1 MLKAQRAV
9 ASYVVSGIGFLGAG
23 AIPRHGTSVRGMTTA
38 ATLWGV
44 AGAGIAVGAGL
55 AGLAILTV
63 LLILFTLGALQ
74 RLEARLRYREE
85 TRGLVIRVLD
95 EGQPGCCVSCS
106 SPMTRSRRSAGACHG
121 LDAWPPLWIARIEYH
136 DRLAALGTPWGDRLA
151 ASGVRTP

>member
-55 AGLAILTV
+55 AGLAILIV
-63 LLILFTLGALQ
+63 LLILFTLGRCSGWRRACAT
-74 RLEARLRYREE
+74 AR
-85 TRGLVIRVLD
+85 
-95 EGQPGCCVSCS
+95 
-106 SPMTRSRRSAGACHG
+106 RRA
-121 LDAWPPLWIARIEYH
+121 AW
-136 DRLAALGTPWGDRLA
+136 
-151 ASGVRTP
+151 